1 MDRSSNVYPADIDAM
16 LHDVSNRMARSQ
28 LFRRL
33 SANSNNSSP
42 NSRKVTAR
50 VIKPQSGNG
59 NPHGVQRRRT
69 TAAPATRSKAQTAQS
84 FQIPQQWLQPAPAVQ
99 QRMRQQGLPTT
110 ARPMTWH
117 PGSNHLENCSEEA
130 PANIPSTFNTSVAL
144 QEASFLN
151 HYNSQAQPSFA
162 STIPQEFLWSDAS
175 LAHPSQP
182 INTGYPA
189 PYDHDSSLY
198 QPAPYNHATQHPY
211 QYSTGMYSYD
221 QIDSA
226 FQTTDT
232 SQVPSDYASYSIQ
245 HTPTLFS
252 QPDASHPPSRVRCSD
267 GPQLTK
273 QRSKELV
280 GLGLYDGPG
289 RKELSTL
296 NSSPD
301 HIDQVF
307 TISQGKGLKLEETW
321 QPPNGN
327 GEEAEQDSS
336 EDEIEEMPQPASTQ
350 AEFQQTFIPTYGD
363 LSNQSFFFES
373 DDPYT
378 DFMPFDQGFQVCQSK
393 GSDPSLQNFMWF

>member
-1 MDRSSNVYPADIDAM
+1 MNRSSDVYPADIDAM
-16 LHDVSNRMARSQ
+16 LHDVSNQMARSQ

-42 NSRKVTAR
+42 SSRKGTAR
-50 VIKPQSGNG
+50 VVKTQSSTGS
-59 NPHGVQRRRT
+59 PHGVQRRRT
-69 TAAPATRSKAQTAQS
+69 TAAYASRSKAQTAQS
-84 FQIPQQWLQPAPAVQ
+84 FATSQQWPQPAPAVQ
-99 QRMRQQGLPTT
+99 QRMRQPGLSAA

-117 PGSNHLENCSEEA
+117 PGSNSLGNCPEEV
-130 PANIPSTFNTSVAL
+130 PSYIPSTFNSSAS

-151 HYNSQAQPSFA
+151 HCNDQTHSSFA
-162 STIPQEFLWSDAS
+162 SMIPQEFLLSDAS
-175 LAHPSQP
+175 LADPLRP
-182 INTGYPA
+182 ATTGYPVT
-189 PYDHDSSLY
+189 YDHGSSLY
-198 QPAPYNHATQHPY
+198 QPGLYDYAAQLPY
-211 QYSTGMYSYD
+211 QYSTAMYSYD
-221 QIDSA
+221 QFDSA
-226 FQTTDT
+226 FQTTDM

-252 QPDASHPPSRVRCSD
+252 QPDASQTPSCVRSTNAH
-267 GPQLTK
+267 QLTK

-321 QPPNGN
+321 QPPNEN

-336 EDEIEEMPQPASTQ
+336 EDEGEEMPQPASTQ
-350 AEFQQTFIPTYGD
+350 AEIQSTFIPAYGD

-378 DFMPFDQGFQVCQSK
+378 GYMPFDQGFQVCQSK
-393 GSDPSLQNFMWF
+393 ASDPSLQNFMWF